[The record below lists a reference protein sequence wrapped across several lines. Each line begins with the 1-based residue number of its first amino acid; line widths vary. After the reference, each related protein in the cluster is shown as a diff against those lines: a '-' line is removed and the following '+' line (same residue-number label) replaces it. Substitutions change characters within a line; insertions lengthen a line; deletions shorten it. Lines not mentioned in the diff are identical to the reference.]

1 MQGTSIIIGTKHKH
15 AQSPTRLN
23 LVDLYGVCVLSDSTH
38 RVLAGYTFTDSKM
51 NVQLCLSTCHD
62 RDFSTPVFKG
72 KLNVT
77 VETSPW
83 TVLSGLSQINVITN
97 VLGNLLHDDDPP
109 STVYHL
115 RWPKK
120 SSKQMLTREQT
131 CPNPLQANILQQNLV
146 LICLKSVVNLQQ
158 K

>member
-1 MQGTSIIIGTKHKH
+1 
-15 AQSPTRLN
+15 
-23 LVDLYGVCVLSDSTH
+23 
-38 RVLAGYTFTDSKM
+38 M

-109 STVYHL
+109 STVYGGY
-115 RWPKK
+115 PE
-120 SSKQMLTREQT
+120 M
-131 CPNPLQANILQQNLV
+131 A
-146 LICLKSVVNLQQ
+146 Q
-158 K
+158 KVIEGDVDT